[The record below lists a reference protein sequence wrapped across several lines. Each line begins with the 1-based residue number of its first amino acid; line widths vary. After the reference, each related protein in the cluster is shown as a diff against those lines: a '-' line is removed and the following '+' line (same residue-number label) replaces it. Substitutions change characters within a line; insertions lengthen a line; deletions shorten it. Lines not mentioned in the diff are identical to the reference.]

1 MPNILAELVVDLGL
15 THEGWKHSM
24 NELLL
29 MYSLLWSTTS
39 VAETAR
45 SLASAPRPVTATAA
59 AAVMPAKKHTILFFT
74 ASWCPACLRMK
85 VETLPGVLLPGH
97 DLRLIDTDTNPQ
109 LAAAYGV
116 QSLPAYVVLD
126 SLGRAYRHGVGFR
139 DVQEFVSFLNGR

>member
-1 MPNILAELVVDLGL
+1 
-15 THEGWKHSM
+15 M

-45 SLASAPRPVTATAA
+45 SLAEAPRPATVATS
-59 AAVMPAKKHTILFFT
+59 PAKKHTILFFT

-85 VETLPGVLLPGH
+85 AETLPGVLLPGH
-97 DLRLIDTDTNPQ
+97 DLQLIDTDANPQ

-126 SLGRAYRHGVGFR
+126 SVGRAYRHGVGFR
-139 DVQEFVSFLNGR
+139 DVQQFVSFLNGR